1 MVDLGSTF
9 KLDDKEYYIETL
21 SESAKTRLTL
31 LKFATERF
39 DELNNQ
45 RALLQRAK
53 QSYINSLKREMLA
66 DKAGILFD
74 EN

>member
-1 MVDLGSTF
+1 MADLGSTF

-21 SESAKTRLTL
+21 SESAKSKLTL
-31 LKFATERF
+31 LKFANERLQ
-39 DELNNQ
+39 ELNNQ

-53 QSYINSLKREMLA
+53 QSYIDSLKREMLA
-66 DKAGILFD
+66 DKAGIMFD

>member
-1 MVDLGSTF
+1 MANLGPTF
-9 KLDDKEYYIETL
+9 KLDDKEYYIEAL
-21 SESAKTRLTL
+21 SETAKLELTL

-39 DELNNQ
+39 KELNNQ

-53 QSYINSLKREMLA
+53 QSYVDGLKREMLA

>member
-1 MVDLGSTF
+1 MADLEPTF
-9 KLDDKEYYIETL
+9 KLDDKEYSVETL
-21 SESAKTRLTL
+21 SEAGKSKLTL

-39 DELNNQ
+39 KELHNQ
-45 RALLQRAK
+45 KALLQRAK
-53 QSYINSLKREMLA
+53 QSYLDSLKREVIA

>member
-1 MVDLGSTF
+1 MADLGSTF

-21 SESAKTRLTL
+21 GESAKSELTL
-31 LKFATERF
+31 IKFANERVK
-39 DELNNQ
+39 ELTNQ
-45 RALLQRAK
+45 RALLERAK
-53 QSYINSLKREMLA
+53 QSYVDSLKREMLA

>member
-1 MVDLGSTF
+1 MADLGSKF

-21 SESAKTRLTL
+21 SEPAKSKLTL

-39 DELNNQ
+39 KELTNQ
-45 RALLQRAK
+45 RALLQCAK
-53 QSYINSLKREMLA
+53 QSYVDSLKREMLA
-66 DKAGILFD
+66 DKAGVLFD